1 MGAEDSR
8 AFRVLWLL
16 LHRSR
21 LKGGTGSLLE
31 GWNEAAK
38 QSGVKAR
45 DTLRDGVARAIEAL
59 GTGFSDRQPGAARR
73 GERRADHAPQTSTAR
88 A

>member
-1 MGAEDSR
+1 M
-8 AFRVLWLL
+8 LWLL

-45 DTLRDGVARAIEAL
+45 DTLRDGVKGAIEAPGNRL
-59 GTGFSDRQPGAARR
+59 SDRQPGAARR
-73 GERRADHAPQTSTAR
+73 GTERADHAH
-88 A
+88 